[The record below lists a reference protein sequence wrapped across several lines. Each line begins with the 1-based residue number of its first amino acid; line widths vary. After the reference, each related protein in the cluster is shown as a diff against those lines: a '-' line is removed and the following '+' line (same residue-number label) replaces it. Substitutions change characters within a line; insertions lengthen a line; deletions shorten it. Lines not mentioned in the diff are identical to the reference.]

1 MLSKLLKKE
10 KIKHNV
16 LNARN
21 HAEEASIIASAGIP
35 NSVTIATNMAGRGT
49 DIQLGGNKDMI
60 IDHKKNKIENIQENK
75 KLDGVKRKK
84 LDISL
89 AKKNGWKAKMNFNTV
104 IDKTVKDFKKTYK

>member
-21 HAEEASIIASAGIP
+21 HAEEANIIAAAGIP

-49 DIQLGGNKDMI
+49 DIQLGGNKDI
-60 IDHKKNKIENIQENK
+60 LINNKIDNIEENK
-75 KLDGVKRKK
+75 
-84 LDISL
+84 
-89 AKKNGWKAKMNFNTV
+89 N
-104 IDKTVKDFKKTYK
+104 